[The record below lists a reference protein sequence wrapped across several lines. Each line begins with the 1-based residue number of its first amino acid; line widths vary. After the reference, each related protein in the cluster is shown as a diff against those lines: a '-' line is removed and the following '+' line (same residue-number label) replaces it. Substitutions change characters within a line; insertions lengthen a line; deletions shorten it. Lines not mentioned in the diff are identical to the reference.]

1 MRVVP
6 NLYPAFEGDEPFVV
20 ANRGPVFT
28 QASAGGIHEILI
40 FSPEHDATLGQLS
53 QEQVELVMAALR
65 DRLEEHA
72 SQPNLR
78 YTQAIVN
85 SGREAGA
92 SLEHPHGQLLGM
104 SFIPRELAEEQAR
117 FARFVG
123 SCLLCTT
130 IEAEEDSTERVIYA
144 NDRVVVVCPFWSAVP
159 YEMLVMPREHNP
171 HLHRSPTEDLIAV
184 GEAIR
189 RTLQQLAETVGDVAY
204 NIVFHSAPY
213 RVGEPYHWHAH
224 IWPKATTTAGFELGT
239 GVAINV
245 ISPEEAAETLKV
257 SALASE
263 PSAAAHRA
271 GQLQERHQAPDQVAV
286 GPDQA
291 PDTRACSG
299 SPSRRHAGSSPP
311 RPARARPARAGPWGP
326 APPPPPRW
334 PGASTT
340 AGRPRRPRGCAVPAW
355 TRRPG
360 RRPGAQSLTTQP
372 WSVRAVRPR
381 WKSPWVRMT
390 GSRPS
395 DSRIHLT
402 RSATPG
408 ASSSDGSAA
417 AIVAS
422 ASSTQSATGSWW
434 RRKARSRARCIRAV
448 MVPSARASAPKSPPA
463 ASGDPPDA

>member
-1 MRVVP
+1 MNQLRLDPLSGRWVVVSPGRAERPYSFLTRTAWQGDALDRPCPFCPGNEEDTPPALETYGPTGRWLVRVVP
-6 NLYPAFEGDEPFVV
+6 NLFPAFEGDEPFVV

-171 HLHRSPTEDLIAV
+171 HLHRSPTEDLVAV

-189 RTLQQLAETVGDVAY
+189 RTPATARRGGGGRRLQHRLPLRPLPGGRALPLARPHLAEGDDD
-204 NIVFHSAPY
+204 
-213 RVGEPYHWHAH
+213 RR
-224 IWPKATTTAGFELGT
+224 L
-239 GVAINV
+239 
-245 ISPEEAAETLKV
+245 
-257 SALASE
+257 
-263 PSAAAHRA
+263 RA
-271 GQLQERHQAPDQVAV
+271 GHRRGHQRDL
-286 GPDQA
+286 
-291 PDTRACSG
+291 
-299 SPSRRHAGSSPP
+299 
-311 RPARARPARAGPWGP
+311 
-326 APPPPPRW
+326 
-334 PGASTT
+334 
-340 AGRPRRPRGCAVPAW
+340 PRGG
-355 TRRPG
+355 G
-360 RRPGAQSLTTQP
+360 RDPQGL
-372 WSVRAVRPR
+372 
-381 WKSPWVRMT
+381 
-390 GSRPS
+390 GSRS
-395 DSRIHLT
+395 D
-402 RSATPG
+402 
-408 ASSSDGSAA
+408 
-417 AIVAS
+417 
-422 ASSTQSATGSWW
+422 
-434 RRKARSRARCIRAV
+434 
-448 MVPSARASAPKSPPA
+448 
-463 ASGDPPDA
+463 